1 MVALGPIHAAPI
13 QIACIVMKL
22 IAMHAIIPVSYTHL
36 CLQLVEFVHRI
47 GLDVIGNVYVWFH
60 RLVVA
65 VSRPLHH
72 HLCGNTQ
79 CQSVADECPSSG
91 MGSQQGVFG
100 CDGVYTFISLVVS
113 FPYRVVDFR
122 KFPQFFQI
130 IVHLLVADDR
140 KCLVIF
146 KVYALSLIHICNI
159 QKDTGEKKK

>member
-1 MVALGPIHAAPI
+1 ML
-13 QIACIVMKL
+13 L
-22 IAMHAIIPVSYTHL
+22 L

-47 GLDVIGNVYVWFH
+47 GLDVVCYVYVWFH

-113 FPYRVVDFR
+113 FPYRVVDLR
-122 KFPQFFQI
+122 KLPPFFKIIVQFFI
-130 IVHLLVADDR
+130 SDYRKWLVM
-140 KCLVIF
+140 L
-146 KVYALSLIHICNI
+146 KVYGVLFLKYRLAVVV
-159 QKDTGEKKK
+159 